1 MSKRRPPPRVFSTII
16 LASALTCL
24 PTMSRGFLYGKSPFA
39 PEAPAAVAAASHL
52 RWGSRV
58 AAHLGEGATATR
70 SVAEACILG
79 RSRNPCSGKT
89 GRALTACRASAEPN
103 NINKI
108 NGVDACAEEVGS
120 AARNPAV
127 YTFFA
132 AAAILVTGVSRV
144 WHSIV
149 DRVIVF
155 WELFC
160 IYLGNIARPPVEQYH
175 LVSLLRLDASRRLAQ
190 RSEARLGGAAA
201 PARLPHVDNIFSLGR
216 KKKNKSGGM
225 GMGMGDKGPTIK
237 DVVLV
242 GGGHAHAYVLKNFG
256 MDKMDGVRVTLIT
269 RDIETPYSGMLP
281 GHIAGMYTRYKA
293 ILAEYTSLSLFLCTW
308 PSTCMAQARGI
319 AP

>member
-1 MSKRRPPPRVFSTII
+1 MVLSTLI
-16 LASALTCL
+16 LASALMCL
-24 PTMSRGFLYGKSPFA
+24 PTMSRGFLLYGKSPFA
-39 PEAPAAVAAASHL
+39 PEAPAPVAAASHF

-58 AAHLGEGATATR
+58 AAHLGEGASATR

-79 RSRNPCSGKT
+79 RSWSACSGKT

-103 NINKI
+103 DMNKNQ

-132 AAAILVTGVSRV
+132 AAAILVTGMARA

-155 WELFC
+155 CELFF

-175 LVSLLRLDASRRLAQ
+175 LVSLLLLDASRRLAQ

-216 KKKNKSGGM
+216 KKKNKSSG
-225 GMGMGDKGPTIK
+225 GMGDKGPTIK

-281 GHIAGMYTRYKA
+281 GHIAGIYTRYKA
-293 ILAEYTSLSLFLCTW
+293 I
-308 PSTCMAQARGI
+308 R
-319 AP
+319 